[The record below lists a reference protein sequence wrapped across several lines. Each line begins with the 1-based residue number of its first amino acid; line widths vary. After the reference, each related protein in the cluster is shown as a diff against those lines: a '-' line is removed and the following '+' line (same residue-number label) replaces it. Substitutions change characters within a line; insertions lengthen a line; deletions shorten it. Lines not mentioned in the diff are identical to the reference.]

1 MTNRRP
7 ERILLG
13 RIVGASGLLGWLK
26 VHSDTR
32 PRAAI
37 GNYKRWQLGKNS
49 DWHTQN
55 VDEVRSQGKRILGKL
70 AGCDSREAA
79 EALIGFDIAI
89 EARQL
94 DSLADGRY
102 YWVDLQGL
110 EVIGERGESFGTIV
124 RIFDT
129 GANDV
134 IVVKGERERLIP
146 WVMGD
151 VIVAVDLDAGTVT
164 VDWAADF

>member
-13 RIVGASGLLGWLK
+13 RIVGASGLQGWLK

-49 DWHTQN
+49 DWHTLS
-55 VDEVRSQGKRILGKL
+55 VDEVKCQGKRILGKL
-70 AGCDSREAA
+70 ADCDSREAA

-89 EARQL
+89 AAEQL
-94 DSLADGRY
+94 DSPAEGQF

-110 EVIGERGESFGTIV
+110 EVIDERGESFGMIARV
-124 RIFDT
+124 IDT

-134 IVVKGERERLIP
+134 IVVKGDRERMIP

-151 VIVAVDLDAGTVT
+151 VILAVDLKVGTVT
-164 VDWAADF
+164 VDWDADF